1 MEPKMSEVTP
11 PPGAVTPP
19 KSGAPKVL
27 GMLNII
33 FGALL
38 IICSLCSGVYLI
50 AMRAMTPVLAQAQ
63 KQVQEQ
69 VKADQEAQRAEQL
82 KQLDEQEQAATTEEE
97 KQSIQNQRQAI
108 QSAPVVVM
116 PMPDM
121 SNMYGM
127 NEPLVF
133 GYFLTDMLTAL
144 VTNVFLIIAGVGLV
158 GMKDWGRR
166 MALWVAGI
174 KIARLFVS
182 QVVNVV
188 AITPVMVKQSVEM
201 LEQMMSQ
208 VPPGPGGAPPAGF
221 GTTMASAYGI
231 MFTLTAVGTFVI
243 GSIYPGILL
252 WMLTRPEAKAAC
264 RQS

>member
-27 GMLNII
+27 GMLNIV

-38 IICSLCSGVYLI
+38 ILCGLCSGMYLI
-50 AMRAMTPVLAQAQ
+50 VMRATMPVLAETQ

-69 VKADQEAQRAEQL
+69 VKATQETERAEQL
-82 KQLDEQEQAATTEEE
+82 KQLDEQEQAATTEAE
-97 KQSIQNQRQAI
+97 KQTIQNQRQAI

-127 NEPLVF
+127 NDPLVF
-133 GYFLTDMLTAL
+133 GYFICDMLSAL
-144 VTNVFLIIAGVGLV
+144 ATNVFLVISGVGLLS
-158 GMKDWGRR
+158 MKDWGRR
-166 MALWVAGI
+166 LAIWIAGI
-174 KIARLFVS
+174 KIGRLFVA
-182 QVVNVV
+182 QVVNIV
-188 AITPVMVKQSVEM
+188 AITPVMVKQSTEM
-201 LEQMMSQ
+201 MEQMMSQ
-208 VPPGPGGAPPAGF
+208 MPPGSGGGPPPGF
-221 GTTMASAYGI
+221 GTQLASVYGVT
-231 MFTLTAVGTFVI
+231 FTLTAVGTFLI

-252 WMLTRPEAKAAC
+252 WMLTRPDAKAAC
-264 RQS
+264 RPT